1 MLGKLKAVE
10 GTIEDKMVGW
20 HHQLDR
26 YEFEQ
31 APVVGEGQLVTD
43 SMGSQSQTHLSG

>member
-1 MLGKLKAVE
+1 
-10 GTIEDKMVGW
+10 MVGW

-31 APVVGEGQLVTD
+31 APVVGEGQRR
-43 SMGSQSQTHLSG
+43 LSAEELIRWNCGAGKDF